1 MSAARALPELWRRRG
16 PLACLLW
23 PLSLL
28 FRLVSCIRRAAFRH
42 GLLAVQRLPVPV
54 VVIGNII
61 AGGAGKTPLTLHLA
75 QALAALGHR
84 PLIVTRGHGGRAG
97 DARQVSPDGDAAECG
112 DEALL
117 LARRSGVPVWVGRM
131 RAEAARAGLAQHPEC
146 DVVLCDDGLQHYALA
161 RDIEIAVIDRRG
173 LMNGFHLPAGPLREA
188 PSRLAGVDAV
198 VLNGPDAMPVAG
210 LPTRPYRMTLHGDT
224 FLRLGQPQITAQAA
238 DLRGLRL
245 HALAGI
251 GEPARFFDHLR
262 ALGLDFVAHP
272 FADHH
277 VYTAQDLTFA
287 DCDALLLTEKDAVK
301 CHGLSDTPVWV
312 LPVEAHLDPDLA
324 GHVSARLAELMH
336 GSPSS

>member
-1 MSAARALPELWRRRG
+1 MSAARALPEHWRRRG

-28 FRLVSCIRRAAFRH
+28 FRLVSCVRRAAFRH
-42 GLLAVQRLPVPV
+42 GLLPVQRLPVPV

-75 QALAALGHR
+75 QALSALGHR
-84 PLIVTRGHGGRAG
+84 PLIVSRGYGGTRD

-112 DEALL
+112 DEAVL
-117 LARRSGVPVWVGRM
+117 LARRSGVPVWVGRR
-131 RAEAARAGLAQHPEC
+131 RADAARAGLAQYPEC

-161 RDIEIAVIDRRG
+161 RDVEIAVIDRRG

-188 PSRLAGVDAV
+188 VSRLAEVDAV
-198 VLNGPDAMPVAG
+198 VLNGPDAMSFAG
-210 LPTRPYRMTLHGDT
+210 AQSYRMTLRGDL
-224 FLRLGQPQITAQAA
+224 FHRLGQPQVTAHAA

-262 ALGLDFVAHP
+262 ALGLDFIAHP
-272 FADHH
+272 FADHQA
-277 VYTAQDLTFA
+277 YTAQDLTFA
-287 DCDALLLTEKDAVK
+287 DCDALLMTEKDAVK

-324 GHVSARLAELMH
+324 GRVSARLVELMH

>member
-1 MSAARALPELWRRRG
+1 MSAARALPEHWRRRG
-16 PLACLLW
+16 PLAWLLW

-28 FRLVSCIRRAAFRH
+28 FRLVSGIRRAAFRH
-42 GLLAVQRLPVPV
+42 GLLSAQRLPVPV

-75 QALAALGHR
+75 QALTALGHH
-84 PLIVTRGHGGRAG
+84 PLIVSRGYGGRAD
-97 DARQVSPDGDAAECG
+97 DARPVSSDGDATEYG
-112 DEALL
+112 DEPLL

-131 RAEAARAGLAQHPEC
+131 RAEAARAGLARHPDC

-161 RDIEIAVIDRRG
+161 RDVEIAVIDRRG

-188 PSRLAGVDAV
+188 PSRLAEVDAV
-198 VLNGPDAMPVAG
+198 VLNGPDAQPVAG
-210 LPTRPYRMTLHGDT
+210 APAYRMTLRGDT
-224 FLRLGQPQITAQAA
+224 FQRLGQPQVRARAD

-251 GEPARFFDHLR
+251 GEPARFFDHLH
-262 ALGLDFVAHP
+262 ALGLDFTAHP

-277 VYTAQDLTFA
+277 TYTAQDLTFA
-287 DCDALLLTEKDAVK
+287 DCDALLMTEKDAVK

-324 GHVSARLAELMH
+324 GRISARLVELMH